1 MMRKAPAGDAS
12 DLAWFKSSYSG
23 GTNGE
28 SCVEIAATI
37 GTVHVR
43 DSKHV
48 AGPRLTLTPAA
59 WASFLPYASE
69 N

>member
-1 MMRKAPAGDAS
+1 MMRKAFAGDAS

-28 SCVEIAATI
+28 SCVELALTP

-43 DSKHV
+43 DSKDA
-48 AGPRLTLTPAA
+48 AGPRIVFAPEA
-59 WASFLPYASE
+59 WARFVPYASGD
-69 N
+69 